1 LLVIPS
7 TKTYNHSVLSFQCIF
22 GVDKLEKYILDLSS
36 QQRLERSIFRFIVF
50 TPSVKIKMTFTFSIT
65 SFRKER
71 KIKKEQGKR
80 ERGREGRK
88 RLLFDG
94 NLLTIVCTL

>member
-1 LLVIPS
+1 
-7 TKTYNHSVLSFQCIF
+7 
-22 GVDKLEKYILDLSS
+22 
-36 QQRLERSIFRFIVF
+36 
-50 TPSVKIKMTFTFSIT
+50 VKIKMTFTFSIT

>member
-1 LLVIPS
+1 
-7 TKTYNHSVLSFQCIF
+7 
-22 GVDKLEKYILDLSS
+22 
-36 QQRLERSIFRFIVF
+36 
-50 TPSVKIKMTFTFSIT
+50 VKIKMTFTFSIT

-88 RLLFDG
+88 RFSLME
-94 NLLTIVCTL
+94 IC